1 MSCKKKKEQA
11 ASFFLVRLSLTQV
24 VARSHSSPSSLV
36 VKAAS
41 DTLSSSLDAFPLAAG
56 RSSSREGEP
65 RPTSPTAM
73 ARVTHGVREEKRE
86 KIASLPAKC
95 LSDVARRASSV
106 EKAWLLEPANSLS
119 AHLSQF
125 DTTSPPTTSTKLTLQ
140 GPVQPLRSPKR
151 AAAYARSFEG
161 GAGPSGNY
169 GVPSMQQ
176 QQQPKRECSSQSIF
190 NSILSLSSPVA
201 FPAPFRSPPP
211 PRGSRRG
218 REELGGERRGNGRE
232 LGESFERRIRKSFH
246 SFSALHSRAS
256 TQPPLF
262 FFPLSSSTS
271 TSTSLSL
278 SLSLFHSLSL
288 SLTHTHI
295 KKQPRGGTAR
305 APSPSAR
312 SASTSARPSC

>member
-1 MSCKKKKEQA
+1 MRERGEREREREPVSCKKKKEQA

-119 AHLSQF
+119 TTTKLSPSRVPSSPSGAQRGPRRTRAPSREAQAPRGTTACLRCSSSSSQSVSARLSQF
-125 DTTSPPTTSTKLTLQ
+125 SIRFFPYRRPSPSPP
-140 GPVQPLRSPKR
+140 RSALLPR
-151 AAAYARSFEG
+151 REG
-161 GAGPSGNY
+161 RGVGAKSSAGRGAGTGESWESRLKGAFGSLFILFQLSIRAPQLNRHFFFSLFLL
-169 GVPSMQQ
+169 
-176 QQQPKRECSSQSIF
+176 QPRPRPLSHF
-190 NSILSLSSPVA
+190 LSL
-201 FPAPFRSPPP
+201 
-211 PRGSRRG
+211 
-218 REELGGERRGNGRE
+218 
-232 LGESFERRIRKSFH
+232 
-246 SFSALHSRAS
+246 
-256 TQPPLF
+256 F
-262 FFPLSSSTS
+262 FI
-271 TSTSLSL
+271 LSL
-278 SLSLFHSLSL
+278 SLSH
-288 SLTHTHI
+288 THT
-295 KKQPRGGTAR
+295 
-305 APSPSAR
+305 
-312 SASTSARPSC
+312 

>member
-1 MSCKKKKEQA
+1 MRERGEREREREPVSCKKKKEQA

-125 DTTSPPTTSTKLTLQ
+125 DTTSPPTTTTKL
-140 GPVQPLRSPKR
+140 SPSR
-151 AAAYARSFEG
+151 VPSS
-161 GAGPSGNY
+161 PSGAQR
-169 GVPSMQQ
+169 GPRRTRAPS
-176 QQQPKRECSSQSIF
+176 REAQAPRGTTACLRCSSSSSQSVSARLSQF
-190 NSILSLSSPVA
+190 SIRFFPYRRPSPSPPRSALLPRREGRGVGAKSSAGRGAGTGESWESRLKGAFGSLFILFQLSIRAPQLNRHFFFSLFLLQPRPRPLSHFLSL
-201 FPAPFRSPPP
+201 
-211 PRGSRRG
+211 
-218 REELGGERRGNGRE
+218 
-232 LGESFERRIRKSFH
+232 
-246 SFSALHSRAS
+246 
-256 TQPPLF
+256 F
-262 FFPLSSSTS
+262 FI
-271 TSTSLSL
+271 LSL
-278 SLSLFHSLSL
+278 SLSHP
-288 SLTHTHI
+288 HT
-295 KKQPRGGTAR
+295 
-305 APSPSAR
+305 
-312 SASTSARPSC
+312 